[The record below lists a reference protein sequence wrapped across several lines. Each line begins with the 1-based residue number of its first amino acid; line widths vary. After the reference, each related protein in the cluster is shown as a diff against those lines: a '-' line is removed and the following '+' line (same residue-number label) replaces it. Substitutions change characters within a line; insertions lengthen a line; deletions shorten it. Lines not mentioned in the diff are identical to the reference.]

1 MGDYLNPGYLH
12 NLQILPGYLRYRRNL
27 HTPLTISCFLLF
39 YSWYH
44 ENLSREEAED
54 MLCRIPYNGAFL
66 VRRRNA
72 DHDNNEPA
80 TFAISFR

>member
-1 MGDYLNPGYLH
+1 MQY
-12 NLQILPGYLRYRRNL
+12 
-27 HTPLTISCFLLF
+27 SSLF
-39 YSWYH
+39 FSWYH

-72 DHDNNEPA
+72 ADHDNNEPA